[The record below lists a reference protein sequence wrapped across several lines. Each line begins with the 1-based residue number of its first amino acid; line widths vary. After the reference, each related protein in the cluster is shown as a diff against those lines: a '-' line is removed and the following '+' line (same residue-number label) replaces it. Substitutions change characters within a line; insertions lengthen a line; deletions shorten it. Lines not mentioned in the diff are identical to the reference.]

1 MKISEAAHIGKKARC
16 PKCRTPV
23 LVPPP
28 PDEFL
33 SDFDS
38 HEYEDLPYEPDPEPR
53 KPSKPKKKK
62 PKVRPTRRHSG
73 NNPMARAGV
82 VAVVIVGL
90 FAGLFVFGPS
100 LNLGKAFTWLGG
112 SSGIGPDLTWLP
124 DGVDGVG
131 EIRVSQVVQ
140 TPAVTEALK
149 RPEAVAG
156 IAMMTG
162 MLGFNL
168 HDVESV
174 RFGMFATPSR
184 VGENRVAGV
193 VKLTKPG
200 RVAAVLEGQSGA
212 TPPGTIKT
220 PHGSRLIYTISELPT
235 MAVCCIDEQTILFG
249 GQDELK
255 GVLDKEGRPESTS
268 RFAYLDKPHQIAF
281 VVAPANLDSAGFLGG
296 APLDFKK
303 SDTTGMCVCVDL
315 DSAFRTTL
323 LVPCVSSRAAR
334 QGKDG
339 FDRGFQQSIKNGPT
353 AAMMDPEF
361 QRILSSM
368 KSTVSGRVL
377 SMTADFPMDRIVA
390 ALGNAAAG
398 SVPGSRPPFGTPPSI
413 GAEPPVLPTIEGV
426 DPALPLPA
434 GASATIEVTPA
445 AVASPQ
451 APQGETIP
459 RPGAVAPPPAPRRPS
474 GF

>member
-1 MKISEAAHIGKKARC
+1 MTPFKIECPDCGASLKITDPAHVGKKVRC

-38 HEYEDLPYEPDPEPR
+38 QEYEDLPYEPDPEPR
-53 KPSKPKKKK
+53 KPSSPKKKK
-62 PKVRPTRRHSG
+62 PRPKTTRRQTG
-73 NNPMARAGV
+73 ANPMARLGIA
-82 VAVVIVGL
+82 AVVIVGL
-90 FAGLFVFGPS
+90 AAGLLVFGPS
-100 LNLGKAFTWLGG
+100 LNLGKALTWLGG

-124 DGVDGVG
+124 DGVAGVG
-131 EIRVSQVVQ
+131 EIRVAQVVQ
-140 TPAVTEALK
+140 SPAVTEALK

-174 RFGMFATPSR
+174 RFGMFATPSP
-184 VGENRVAGV
+184 VGENRLAGV

-212 TPPGTIKT
+212 SPPGTIKT
-220 PHGSRLIYTISELPT
+220 PHGSRMLYTLSDMPT
-235 MAVCCIDEQTILFG
+235 MSICCIDEQTILFG
-249 GQDELK
+249 GPEELK

-268 RFAYLDKPHQIAF
+268 RFAYLDKPHQIAI
-281 VVAPANLDSAGFLGG
+281 VVAPANLDSAGYLGG
-296 APLDFKK
+296 APLDFLKK
-303 SDTTGMCVCVDL
+303 SDTTGMSLCIDL
-315 DSAFRTTL
+315 DSAFRTTV
-323 LVPCVSSRAAR
+323 LVPCISSRAAR

-339 FDRGFQQSIKNGPT
+339 FDRGFQQSIRSGPT
-353 AAMMDPEF
+353 AAMLDPEF

-377 SMTADFPMDRIVA
+377 TMSADFPMDRIVA
-390 ALGNAAAG
+390 ALGDAAAG
-398 SVPGSRPPFGTPPSI
+398 SSPGMRPPPGTPPSFSV
-413 GAEPPVLPTIEGV
+413 EPPPFPVTT
-426 DPALPLPA
+426 PA
-434 GASATIEVTPA
+434 IEVTPPP
-445 AVASPQ
+445 VTPPEGGTSPQ
-451 APQGETIP
+451 
-459 RPGAVAPPPAPRRPS
+459 PGVVTPSPAPRRPS